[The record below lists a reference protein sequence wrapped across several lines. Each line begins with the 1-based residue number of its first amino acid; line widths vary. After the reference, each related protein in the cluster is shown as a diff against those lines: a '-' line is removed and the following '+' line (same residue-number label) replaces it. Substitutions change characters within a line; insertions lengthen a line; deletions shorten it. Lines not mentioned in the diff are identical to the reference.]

1 LVFYQTKIKVSFI
14 SKKTNILFLTFGE
27 PFSNEARKAM
37 AKSGPQVDVVLPHPS
52 KATAPMTST
61 SLTHESDHKRSMKQL
76 AIGVWFS
83 AALCLPAAAAPLSN
97 NARTV
102 IPQAVQQ
109 IISVD
114 YRELRDSAVARTL
127 RDQVIPD
134 DVKQFESA
142 LRSVGINP
150 ERDAEQITFVS
161 YRGQKNIVYH
171 VGIAQGPFQQKEFL
185 AKAKARGIKPQK
197 YLLAD
202 IYSMGEGYQ
211 MVFLDPITILFGE
224 NTAIKG
230 AIDVRDNGA
239 ASLAANET
247 IDDLITSIDSEPVWS
262 VLDQKGTQAMMRSAL
277 GQAGALA
284 DFETVKKRLLASDY
298 TMNFTNGVTFNVTV
312 KTSDNVTAASLSG
325 LMQAGLLY
333 RKMSGSSSEKLALEN
348 TTVASSDDL
357 VQMHFKTD
365 DQRFQALMK
374 SDLFTA
380 VSR

>member
-1 LVFYQTKIKVSFI
+1 
-14 SKKTNILFLTFGE
+14 
-27 PFSNEARKAM
+27 
-37 AKSGPQVDVVLPHPS
+37 
-52 KATAPMTST
+52 MTST
-61 SLTHESDHKRSMKQL
+61 SVSRQSGHKISMKQL
-76 AIGVWFS
+76 AIGVWLS

-114 YRELRDSAVARTL
+114 YRELRDSPTARAL
-127 RDQVIPD
+127 KDQVIPD
-134 DVKQFESA
+134 NVKQFEAA
-142 LRSVGINP
+142 LRSVGIDP
-150 ERDAEQITFVS
+150 YREAEQITFVS
-161 YRGQKNIVYH
+161 YRGPKNVVYH

-185 AKAKARGIKPQK
+185 AKAKAKKIKPQK

-202 IYSMGEGYQ
+202 IYSMGSGFQ
-211 MVFLDPITILFGE
+211 MVFLDPITILFGD
-224 NTAIKG
+224 NTSIRG

-239 ASLAANET
+239 ASLASNDT
-247 IDDLITSIDSEPVWS
+247 IDDLITSIDTEPVWS
-262 VLDQKGTQAMMRSAL
+262 VLDQTGTQSMVRSAL
-277 GQAGALA
+277 GQAGSLA
-284 DFETVKKRLLASDY
+284 NFDAVKKRLLASDY
-298 TMNFTNGVTFNVTV
+298 VMNFIDGVTFDLTV
-312 KTSDNVTAASLSG
+312 KTSDNVSAASLSG

-333 RKMSGSSSEKLALEN
+333 RKMSGSPSEKLALEN